1 MNNTYTQ
8 AGMRA
13 QLSFIFRYAKR
24 YGLLLSAFPFLI
36 AVDILFD
43 IGIAK
48 MQGFFIDMAH
58 TGTTAKLLAAVQW
71 VAILMAVS
79 IGLIV
84 IHRYLI
90 RKLRG
95 LVQRDIAAD
104 LFRTVNE
111 MPYEKARQYH
121 SGDLVTR
128 IKEDT
133 EYGADIVDAS
143 IEFVTVTVIIAASFV
158 YLLTIDLS
166 LALFALLGA
175 PLLLVVGRLFDRR
188 IQRLSADI
196 QVLESDIRGMTQE
209 MLQGMSIVQ
218 IYGIGDQL
226 MSGIAAKR
234 KLLIQ
239 CRKRLDTTRS
249 LSHHL
254 TEGVFNLLHIGALLL
269 ISLAA
274 IKGTM
279 TPGTIATFSLLFE
292 LVIWP
297 IIGLS
302 EQWNRLYEGGGAFQ
316 RIHELMTLKQEKT
329 KEDNGAMR
337 VTAAVEM
344 SGVSY
349 RPSPDSEFII
359 RNLNFTLQHGEVVAV
374 VGASGSGKST
384 FVELCSGL
392 LGQTEG
398 SIRINRSVAGP
409 DRQDI
414 LYLTQNPYLFTGSV
428 RENIRLSCMEATDDS
443 IVSAAQKAWIHDE
456 IVQLEHQYETEI
468 GERGGLLSGGQK
480 QRVSLSRL
488 YTAEPDFIVMDEP
501 TSALDEST
509 EQSVMLEM
517 KQWLVHKTA
526 VIVTHRL
533 ELASHL
539 AKRIVVMDQ
548 GRIAEEGTHEELLL
562 QNGLYR
568 KMHNVSN
575 GMEQVN
581 ENALFNAGFVKFYC

>member
-1 MNNTYTQ
+1 MNYTYAKT
-8 AGMRA
+8 GMRE

-24 YGLLLSAFPFLI
+24 YRLLLSAFPLLI

-58 TGTTAKLLAAVQW
+58 TGTTAKLLTAVQW
-71 VAILMAVS
+71 VALLMAVA

-111 MPYEKARQYH
+111 MPYEQVRQYH

-143 IEFVTVTVIIAASFV
+143 IEFVTVVVIIAASFV

-175 PLLLVVGRLFDRR
+175 PLLLVVGRWFDRR
-188 IQRLSADI
+188 IQRLSSDI

-209 MLQGMSIVQ
+209 MLQGMSIVR

-226 MSGIAAKR
+226 MNGISAKR
-234 KLLIQ
+234 EQLIHS
-239 CRKRLDTTRS
+239 RKRLDTTRS

-254 TEGVFNLLHIGALLL
+254 TEGVFELLHIGALLL

-316 RIHELMTLKQEKT
+316 RIHELMTFKQEKT
-329 KEDNGAMR
+329 VAESRGIKEAP
-337 VTAAVEM
+337 AIEM
-344 SGVSY
+344 KGVSY
-349 RPSPDSEFII
+349 QPSPDSEPII

-384 FVELCSGL
+384 FAELCCGL
-392 LGQTEG
+392 LGPSEG
-398 SIRINRSVAGP
+398 SMGINRSVAGL

-428 RENIRLSCMEATDDS
+428 KENIRLSCKEATDDS
-443 IVSAAQKAWIHDE
+443 IVSAAQRAWIHDE

-480 QRVSLSRL
+480 QRISLSRL
-488 YTAEPDFIVMDEP
+488 YAAEPDFIVMDEP

-509 EQSVMLEM
+509 EGSVILEM
-517 KQWLVHKTA
+517 MQWLSHKTA
-526 VIVTHRL
+526 IIITHRL
-533 ELASHL
+533 ELASLL
-539 AKRIVVMDQ
+539 AHRIVVMDQ
-548 GRIAEEGTHEELLL
+548 GRIVEEGTHEELLL
-562 QNGLYR
+562 LNGLYWR
-568 KMHNVSN
+568 MNMAGSR
-575 GMEQVN
+575 ME
-581 ENALFNAGFVKFYC
+581 EGIA